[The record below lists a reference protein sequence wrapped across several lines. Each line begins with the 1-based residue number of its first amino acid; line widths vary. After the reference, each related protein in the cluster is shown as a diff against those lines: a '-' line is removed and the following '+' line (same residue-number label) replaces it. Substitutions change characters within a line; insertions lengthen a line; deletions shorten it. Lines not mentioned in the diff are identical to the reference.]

1 MEVAVSSSPRPPIV
15 DYELGVRHAGR
26 DWQAQSAAIAAFF
39 FSSPLLFH
47 DLFFTR
53 LCQFGGL

>member
-1 MEVAVSSSPRPPIV
+1 M

-26 DWQAQSAAIAAFF
+26 DRQAQIAAIAAFF
-39 FSSPLLFH
+39 FSSPLLLH
-47 DLFFTR
+47 DLFLTC